1 MQNSKLT
8 PKVPTKV
15 VRNKGNEDTKTD
27 TSRVVKTPTKK
38 IVNKPENNYIVID
51 KTRNNNNYITISTN
65 KKYEIEDNENDY
77 YELSPNETVNF
88 TKKRIIKLTNAKDS
102 DSDYELTPEEIV
114 NIPKK
119 RIIKTV
125 TKIVDNS
132 DSDDSDDDS
141 DDDNDNSDD
150 DSKNS
155 KSEYKRKSRAQI
167 NYNKIL
173 FEELSEYSKN
183 TVIKDAWK
191 SLEKYELPDKKNLNI
206 LKSHPGHFVEHGC
219 DAGILKNP
227 HWLVYDKKTK
237 EEYYIMY
244 CETGGYTKF
253 SKEDY
258 KDIIN
263 PKKDCYTTWYLHKVT
278 GYISTRTYPI
288 TNQYSTIHQIV
299 CQKHNKKKYVT
310 QSVDHINCNKLD
322 NRHTNLRFASQS
334 VQNMNRGKQKRPT
347 NACELPEGVD
357 QQRDIPKFGGY
368 RPEHYGP
375 NKEYTRYFYVIEGH
389 PLQKIKETLKKALPE
404 GQQLEQDDFPIRWA
418 TTKSKEVDIND
429 KLKAMQQKRKD
440 YDKEFERKYPDE
452 YKEWIRIGGNKK
464 N

>member
-1 MQNSKLT
+1 MQHSKLT
-8 PKVPTKV
+8 SKAPTKV
-15 VRNKGNEDTKTD
+15 VRNKGTDDTKKQKELQD
-27 TSRVVKTPTKK
+27 TKK
-38 IVNKPENNYIVID
+38 E
-51 KTRNNNNYITISTN
+51 
-65 KKYEIEDNENDY
+65 
-77 YELSPNETVNF
+77 
-88 TKKRIIKLTNAKDS
+88 IIKLTNAKDS
-102 DSDYELTPEEIV
+102 DSDYELTPEETL

-125 TKIVDNS
+125 TKVIDNS
-132 DSDDSDDDS
+132 DSEDDSDEYS
-141 DDDNDNSDD
+141 DE
-150 DSKNS
+150 DSKI
-155 KSEYKRKSRAQI
+155 EYIRKSRAQI

-183 TVIKDAWK
+183 AVIKDAWK

-263 PKKDCYTTWYLHKVT
+263 PKKDNYVTWYLHKVT

-288 TNQYSTIHQIV
+288 TNQYSTIHQVV
-299 CQKHNKKKYVT
+299 CQKHNDKKYVT

-322 NRHTNLRFASQS
+322 NRHTNLRFATQSQ
-334 VQNMNRGKQKRPT
+334 QNQNTEKRVRKN
-347 NACELPEGVD
+347 NACELPEGID
-357 QQRDIPKFGGY
+357 QQRDIPKFCGY
-368 RPEHYGP
+368 RKEKYGP
-375 NKEYTRYFYVIEGH
+375 NKEHMRHYFTIEKH
-389 PLQKIKETLKKALPE
+389 PLQNIKKNIKDSLPE
-404 GQQLEQDDFPIRWA
+404 GQQLEKDEFPIRWA
-418 TTKSKEVDIND
+418 TTKSNEINIKD
-429 KLKAMQQKRKD
+429 KLKLVQEKRKD

-452 YKEWIRIGGNKK
+452 YKEWIRIGGNKQ